1 MRVLASHGTCC
12 SCAGLERASSERVL
26 SRCAGIW
33 EPPPRGAPPRGRRL
47 ERVARGARY
56 ALHSPLLS
64 VSRSFLTLS
73 RAHPLSP
80 RTCFPHSRILAF
92 LRSRVLASPFLFP
105 MPIPIPDAPSPVALG
120 SRGFLQSPEHALR
133 DRDRVLHGAG
143 GACSPC
149 PGALL
154 ASSPRSRPPR
164 SPVPVIL
171 TLALRAVPDHVCWA

>member
-1 MRVLASHGTCC
+1 MRVLASYGICC
-12 SCAGLERASSERVL
+12 SCPGLERASSGQVL

-33 EPPPRGAPPRGRRL
+33 EPPPRGAPPRGRRP

-64 VSRSFLTLS
+64 RSSLTLS

-80 RTCFPHSRILAF
+80 RTCFPHSCVPTF

-105 MPIPIPDAPSPVALG
+105 MPNPIPDTPCPVALG

-149 PGALL
+149 PGAL
-154 ASSPRSRPPR
+154 PRER
-164 SPVPVIL
+164 
-171 TLALRAVPDHVCWA
+171 TLRALPFP